1 MSQIAGWSLSPFAFS
16 LPHRRQSHR
25 DQHKLLS
32 GPSSCQPVPS
42 GRTRDR
48 DLDKPARKILG
59 RDSPSCGRRPQPAR
73 RGCRVFRRSG
83 LADQERR
90 ALHLRRRLLSHAPRG
105 ANGTG
110 PSRGQPPLARPA
122 LRAEDRVGS
131 CPASGERVSRG
142 RRRRKEAV
150 NFRQILTAPNQ
161 LTLLRMIF
169 LPFIVIN
176 LLKHDFKW
184 ALALFV
190 LAGMSDGLDGLLAR
204 TLHQQ
209 TLLGQ
214 YLDPIADK
222 LLISTMFLV
231 LSIERMIPWK
241 YTVLV
246 FSRVLFMIAGLRDF
260 RPSIFGKAN
269 TFAQVAA
276 IFFVLLLLI
285 EPFRWVWIARTIFLR
300 ATFFFTIISAVHY
313 AFLVQHRLH
322 APPLPPALK
331 S

>member
-1 MSQIAGWSLSPFAFS
+1 
-16 LPHRRQSHR
+16 
-25 DQHKLLS
+25 
-32 GPSSCQPVPS
+32 
-42 GRTRDR
+42 
-48 DLDKPARKILG
+48 
-59 RDSPSCGRRPQPAR
+59 
-73 RGCRVFRRSG
+73 
-83 LADQERR
+83 
-90 ALHLRRRLLSHAPRG
+90 
-105 ANGTG
+105 
-110 PSRGQPPLARPA
+110 
-122 LRAEDRVGS
+122 
-131 CPASGERVSRG
+131 
-142 RRRRKEAV
+142 V

-176 LLKHDFKW
+176 LVKHDFKW
-184 ALALFV
+184 ALALFI

-222 LLISTMFLV
+222 LLLSTMFLV

-241 YTVLV
+241 YTVMV
-246 FSRVLFMIAGLRDF
+246 FSRDVSILLISGVLFMIAGLRDF

-285 EPFRWVWIARTIFLR
+285 EPVRWIWIAQITFLR
-300 ATFFFTIISAVHY
+300 ATFIFTIVSAVHY
-313 AFLVQHRLH
+313 ALLVQHRLH
-322 APPLPPALK
+322 APGSTPLQP
-331 S
+331 